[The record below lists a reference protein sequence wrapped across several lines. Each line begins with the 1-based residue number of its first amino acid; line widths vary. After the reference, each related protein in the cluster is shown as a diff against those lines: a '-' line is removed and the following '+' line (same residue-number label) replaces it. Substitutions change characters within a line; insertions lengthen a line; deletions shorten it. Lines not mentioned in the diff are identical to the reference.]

1 MSMRTEILE
10 QANAVRRILA
20 ANRGSMENVRS
31 LLRDDVTH
39 CVIAA
44 RGTSDNAARYA
55 QYVWGARN
63 GLTVGLATPS
73 LYSLY
78 HTPPS
83 LTGSL
88 VIGISQ
94 SGESPDLVAVLDEAR
109 QQDRPTIAITNQPK
123 SPLAEQ
129 AGAVIDISAGDE
141 NAVAATKTYTTQ
153 LTAVA
158 LISNALSRT
167 NQDPLDEL
175 PGLIGHVL
183 HQEGQIA
190 ETVEHIV
197 DADRCVVLGRGYHFA
212 TAHEWALKLQET
224 TYMFAQPYSTADF
237 LHGPSAA
244 VDADTPVLLAVS
256 DGPALPSIVDV
267 VKTLRDRGIRVIAI
281 SNTPDVPADQII
293 AIPKTKEW
301 LSPIV
306 AAPALQL
313 HSYHLSNAS
322 GQDPDHPRGLSKIT
336 RTR

>member
-1 MSMRTEILE
+1 MSMRSEILE
-10 QANAVRRILA
+10 QADVVRRILA
-20 ANRGSMENVRS
+20 DNRGSMEDVRS

-63 GLTVGLATPS
+63 RLTVALATPS

-78 HTPPS
+78 HAPPS

-94 SGESPDLVAVLDEAR
+94 SGESPDLVAVLGEAR
-109 QQDRPTIAITNQPK
+109 RQDRPTIAITNHPK

-129 AGAVIDISAGDE
+129 ADAVVDISAGDE
-141 NAVAATKTYTTQ
+141 TAVPATKTYTTQ
-153 LTAVA
+153 LAAVA
-158 LISNALSRT
+158 LISNALSRSS
-167 NQDPLDEL
+167 QGPLDDL
-175 PGLIGHVL
+175 PGLISHVL
-183 HQEGQIA
+183 DHEGEIA
-190 ETVEHIV
+190 ETMEHIV
-197 DADRCVVLGRGYHFA
+197 DADRCFVLGRGYHFA

-224 TYMFAQPYSTADF
+224 TYMLAQPYSTADF

-267 VKTLRDRGIRVIAI
+267 ANTLRQRGIRVIAI
-281 SNTPDVPADQII
+281 SNTPDVPADQVI
-293 AIPKTKEW
+293 AIPKTDEW

-313 HSYHLSNAS
+313 HGYHISIAC
-322 GQDPDHPRGLSKIT
+322 GQDPDHPRGLRKIT